1 MSKTIVPR
9 QVPKVSTDRILQD
22 QLEAQRDGEMVT
34 EINVP
39 EASPTQMTPPPVP
52 SGGVMDPF
60 SYEEVPPTQQEADME
75 DYYNKSIDLFK
86 DDTSDGFTTND
97 INPNA
102 AAYQDP
108 MGEGRV
114 FTDREGNPLPAEQL
128 AAKRQEELSRQAN
141 TPNTVA
147 QLMRAREAKDI
158 VDAYPGAVQEGQ
170 ANSTLALARD
180 ISLAL
185 ANQKTT
191 LPASQYGESQ
201 SSLSMLSDGL
211 GTTSRSAGNLNAL
224 AITSTAGLLVRKKPI
239 SAKGSAN
246 FENFDDV
253 EQSEDSDSVFSSLSA
268 LVSSDNEGAI
278 SLSSTPNGGSPR
290 SAVESITGRVISALA
305 RNSRNAIDSQGRPID
320 PSTTRGMTMPSK
332 VAGAMS
338 VQAAIDSGYYE
349 SFDYEGIPHVRLT
362 DKGMNYYMES
372 KTLDL
377 MLTNTLSGR
386 AQKVPVSET
395 GELIGGQRGVRGTD
409 IKGFGYQP
417 LDATAEVKRI
427 YGSIGKLSS
436 PTKGYFGLQM
446 FKVLLQQ
453 IENGGDPVQGI
464 NAMKFFKI
472 EPSELKTPVMLAKL
486 NLAASEFFHQA
497 GFMADG
503 SPNFTRY
510 KESYSTHRM
519 YEDSVDFNEQRNKMT
534 RAMMIYSSAGMQVNQ
549 TNFQNTGISASV
561 ANAHWE
567 GVAAKARKKDFSF
580 TSKER
585 ELNFLALLGR
595 VLNVGKNAPVSK
607 TENMTVPQMMSL
619 VDSNF
624 IKNAAGIGM
633 QLASLVPNST
643 KEIVNEILAV
653 VTKTDMQYN
662 RGLKS
667 QANIYQGNPSAISE
681 LFGKPL
687 TEAQSNAVNSWINNS
702 ERDTWGYTLQA
713 YLDAAR
719 YLKAKETGEL
729 FTPKTTIAIDMN
741 SAGRAFL
748 AMDIG
753 NENILSRVGLLWQEF
768 SDKEFQDVVGK
779 GDPRSYFTEQAREK
793 GIAAAFSDAEKQK
806 TWKDALFK
814 YGGPGAKNA
823 KAFNSSFGKKVLLTT
838 DYGKPIMFHLDEA
851 SAFLDENPQFRQEML
866 SKYNNDYKSLIND
879 LNEVYHQTLRTADN
893 AWQYSLPKKIVE
905 YLQMFGRVP
914 KPKGV
919 YGEQISIGKTGPKDE
934 GDYYR
939 ITSPKGGDVKV
950 PVTRFGFDPRA
961 KARDKRIRNV
971 DGELID
977 PPGPG
982 SAAKNQIGP
991 VMGQY
996 RESIV
1001 MMETAKYINQ
1011 GKDSANM
1018 LNMSPVFDNYILDSD
1033 SYLMTLFVA
1042 NNIIVPKVL
1051 EFNMVD
1057 SFLKDFDAQNA
1068 AAIKELREG
1077 PDNVVIDPDS
1087 KYQGVLDIYDTQYKY
1102 ILSTPEADLRDDQK
1116 KIKEFIESPS
1126 SGYVPKEN
1134 RAQTLIIN
1142 KVKLANLILKMED
1155 YRGVRKNLSKWRNA
1169 SESQRIEA
1177 LNKIKALARRNRI
1190 YFFT

>member
-9 QVPKVSTDRILQD
+9 QVPKVSTDRLLQD
-22 QLEAQRDGEMVT
+22 QLEAQRDEEMAT
-34 EINVP
+34 ELNVP
-39 EASPTQMTPPPVP
+39 ETSTASVTPPPPVP

-60 SYEEVPPTQQEADME
+60 SYDEVPPTQQEADME
-75 DYYNKSIDLFK
+75 EYYNKSIDLFK

-102 AAYQDP
+102 VYP
-108 MGEGRV
+108 EPTGGGRV
-114 FTDREGNPLPAEQL
+114 FTDREGNPLPAEEL
-128 AAKRQEELSRQAN
+128 AARRQEELARQAN
-141 TPNTVA
+141 TPNTIA
-147 QLMRAREAKDI
+147 QLMRAREAADI
-158 VDAYPGAVQEGQ
+158 VSAYPGAVQEGQ
-170 ANSTLALARD
+170 ANSTLTLARD
-180 ISLAL
+180 VSLAL

-201 SSLSMLSDGL
+201 SSLSMLSNGL
-211 GTTSRSAGNLNAL
+211 GVTSRSAGNLNAL
-224 AITSTAGLLVRKKPI
+224 AITSTSALLTRKRPAD
-239 SAKGSAN
+239 AKGKAN
-246 FENFDDV
+246 FENFDEV
-253 EQSEDSDSVFSSLSA
+253 EQSEEGDSVFTSLNA

-278 SLSSTPNGGSPR
+278 SMSSTPNGGAPR
-290 SAVESITGRVISALA
+290 NAIESLSGRVISALA
-305 RNSRNAIDSQGRPID
+305 RNSRNAVDSQGRPVD
-320 PSTTRGMTMPSK
+320 PSTTRGMNMPSK
-332 VAGAMS
+332 VAGAMN
-338 VQAAIDSGYYE
+338 VQAAIDAGYYE
-349 SFDYEGIPHVRLT
+349 TFDFEGIPHVRLT
-362 DKGMNYYMES
+362 DKGMSYYMES
-372 KTLDL
+372 KALDL
-377 MLTNTLSGR
+377 MMTNTLSGR
-386 AQKVPVSET
+386 AQKVPVDDT
-395 GELIGGQRGVRGTD
+395 GELIGGQKGVRGSD

-417 LDATAEVKRI
+417 LDAVAEVKRI
-427 YGSIGKLSS
+427 YGSIGKLAS

-453 IENGGDPVQGI
+453 IENGGTPVQGI
-464 NAMKFFKI
+464 NAMAFFKI
-472 EPSELKTPVMLAKL
+472 DPLELNTPVMLAKL

-549 TNFQNTGISASV
+549 TNLHKTGISASV

-567 GVAAKARKKDFSF
+567 NIAAKARKRDFTF
-580 TSKER
+580 TTKER

-595 VLNVGKNAPVSK
+595 TLDVGKNAPVSK

-619 VDSNF
+619 VDKNF
-624 IKNAAGIGM
+624 IENAAGIGM

-662 RGLKS
+662 KGLKS
-667 QANIYQGNPSAISE
+667 QANIYKGNPAAISE

-687 TEAQSNAVNSWINNS
+687 TEAQSNAVATWINNS
-702 ERDTWGYTLQA
+702 KRDTWGYTLQA

-753 NENILSRVGLLWQEF
+753 NETILSRVGLLWQEF
-768 SDKEFQDVVGK
+768 SDKEFQDVVGL
-779 GDPRSYFTEQAREK
+779 GDPRAYFTEQAREK
-793 GIAAAFSDAEKQK
+793 GIAAAFSDIEKQK
-806 TWKDALFK
+806 TWKDVLFK

-823 KAFNSSFGKKVLLTT
+823 KTFNASFGKKVLLTT

-851 SAFLDENPQFRQEML
+851 MAFLEENPDFRSEML
-866 SKYNNDYKSLIND
+866 SKYGNDYKALIAD
-879 LNEVYHQTLRTADN
+879 LNEVYHHTLRTADN
-893 AWQYSLPKKIVE
+893 AWQYGLPKNIVE
-905 YLQMFGRVP
+905 FLQMFGRVP
-914 KPKGV
+914 KPRGV
-919 YGEQISIGKTGPKDE
+919 YGEQISIGKTGPKEE

-950 PVTRFGFDPRA
+950 PVTNFEFDPRA
-961 KARDKRIRNV
+961 KAKDKRIRNV

-1011 GKDSANM
+1011 SKDSVNM

-1033 SYLMTLFVA
+1033 SYLMTMFVA
-1042 NNIIVPKVL
+1042 NNIVVPKVL
-1051 EFNMVD
+1051 EFNMVG
-1057 SFLKDFDAQNA
+1057 SFLKDFNEQKEE
-1068 AAIKELREG
+1068 AIKELREG
-1077 PDNVVIDPDS
+1077 PDNVVIGENS
-1087 KYQGVLDIYDTQYKY
+1087 KYQGVLDVYDTQYKY
-1102 ILSTPEADLRDDQK
+1102 IMSTPEKDLRDNQK
-1116 KIKEFIESPS
+1116 RLKEFMESPS
-1126 SGYVPKEN
+1126 SGYIPKEN
-1134 RAQTLIIN
+1134 RAQTLIIS
-1142 KVKLANLILKMED
+1142 KAKLAKLISEMAVF
-1155 YRGVRKNLSKWRNA
+1155 RNVGKNLSRWESK
-1169 SESQRIEA
+1169 SENERKEA
-1177 LNKIKALARRNRI
+1177 LNKIKALSRKNNI